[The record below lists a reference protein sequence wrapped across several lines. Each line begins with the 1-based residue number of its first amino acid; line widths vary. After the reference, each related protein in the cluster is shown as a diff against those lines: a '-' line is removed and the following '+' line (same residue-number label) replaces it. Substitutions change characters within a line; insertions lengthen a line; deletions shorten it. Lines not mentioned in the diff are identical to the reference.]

1 MDTIE
6 KKVLNELR
14 YGSKTAFEY
23 VFKAYYNQL
32 CRYAEEILGDSEQAK
47 DVVENIF
54 VAVWENRKKL
64 DIHSSFRSY
73 LYKSAYNLCLNE
85 IRKKKNEEKYK
96 DFFLR
101 HNKAPATHD
110 YGSNSYPLSKIIE
123 KELDLEVEK
132 IINELPSQCK
142 RIFLLSRVDMLS
154 HNQIAQKLDIS
165 VNTVKSQIMI
175 ALKKIRSAFGKSFLK
190 TIILMVLITIKF
202 IF

>member
-1 MDTIE
+1 MESIE
-6 KKVLNELR
+6 KRVLNELR
-14 YGSKTAFEY
+14 YGSKKAFEY

-47 DVVENIF
+47 DVVENLF
-54 VAVWENRKKL
+54 VSVWENRKKL

-73 LYKSAYNLCLNE
+73 LYKSTYNLCLNE
-85 IRKKKNEEKYK
+85 IRKKKNEDKYR

-101 HNKAPATHD
+101 HTEVSTAHE
-110 YGSNSYPLSKIIE
+110 YGSNSHPLSKIIE
-123 KELDLEVEK
+123 KELDAEIEK
-132 IINELPSQCK
+132 VIGELPPQCK
-142 RIFLLSRVDMLS
+142 KIFLLSRVDMLT

-175 ALKKIRSAFGKSFLK
+175 ALKKIQSSFGKAFFK
-190 TIILMVLITIKF
+190 TITLIVLFSTLN